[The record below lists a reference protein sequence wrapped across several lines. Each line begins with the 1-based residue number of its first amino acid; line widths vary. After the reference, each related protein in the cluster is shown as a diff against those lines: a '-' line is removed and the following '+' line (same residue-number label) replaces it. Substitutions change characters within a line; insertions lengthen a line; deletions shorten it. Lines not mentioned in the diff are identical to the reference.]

1 MLKYP
6 QICETC
12 SSAPD
17 SSRNARA
24 FLLVVNALFITILL
38 EILNVYTIQ
47 LEIFKNIRYNTFRE
61 RSKERWKVNK
71 EKKENIE
78 IINKIKKVFEERGK
92 DTEDF
97 DIMPKANV
105 KKKLYK
111 FDKIT
116 DLKDMINKSAEKYG
130 DKLAFKYKT
139 DVPGEYT
146 GISYKQFL
154 EDINALGT
162 KLIDMGLRGKR
173 IAVIGENRYEWCL
186 SYVATACGVGVVVP
200 LDKLLPANELE
211 TLIIRSGVEAI
222 FYTSKYDEIMQDI
235 KQRQTTDLRYYIS
248 MDLEKREN
256 SIYSQKELVEKGKEL
271 IAKGNKKYIDAKI
284 NNDKMG
290 FMLFTSGTTAMS
302 KAVMLSH
309 KNIVTNLMDIAAVL
323 NLDEKDT
330 LLSFLPLHHTFECT
344 VGFLYPIYRGA
355 SIAYCE
361 GIRYIANNI
370 KEYKITAMISVP
382 ALYENM
388 YKRLMKNIEKKGKLQ
403 EVELLMKLTGT
414 LSRVGID
421 FRRKVF
427 KEIHEGIGG
436 HLRILVNGAAALSPE
451 VERGFN
457 DLGIKILQGYGLTE
471 TSPVISAGTDF
482 EQEVGS
488 VGKVFP
494 SVKIKIVDKDEN
506 GVGEIHVKGPT
517 VMKGYYQNEEAT
529 KEVIDSKGWFNTGD
543 LGYVDKKGFLF
554 LCGRKKSVIVLKNGK
569 NVFPEEIETVINRID
584 GVKESFV
591 YGKPEE
597 DDEIDLKV
605 CAKIVYDKDIVKEIY
620 NVEEY
625 DKLLDIIWAKVKEI
639 NKTMPTYKAIKEIS
653 LTEEELIK
661 TTTQKIKRHE
671 EIKKIQKNTWNW
683 QKSIDFFKIYSIIK
697 FVIKRK
703 VRR

>member
-1 MLKYP
+1 
-6 QICETC
+6 
-12 SSAPD
+12 
-17 SSRNARA
+17 
-24 FLLVVNALFITILL
+24 
-38 EILNVYTIQ
+38 
-47 LEIFKNIRYNTFRE
+47 
-61 RSKERWKVNK
+61 VNK

-235 KQRQTTDLRYYIS
+235 KQRQTTDLRYYIA

-427 KEIHEGIGG
+427 KEIHEGLGG

-671 EIKKIQKNTWNW
+671 EIKKIQKNT
-683 QKSIDFFKIYSIIK
+683 
-697 FVIKRK
+697 
-703 VRR
+703 